1 MKHYQIH
8 FFALLVIGTILA
20 GCSGTGPTTL
30 PNAPDIT
37 AKGISGGHFTSLL
50 GYYTIFMDIENQE
63 VEAVPNRDVM
73 YAVNVNQFLNLNP
86 LTLQF
91 AFNDVDQQPTYV
103 DVDLNVSIGHPI
115 PGKPQFNG
123 YDVRGVMLGNG
134 SGSFAGS
141 LALRYPIMDVDQYLI
156 NADGYTR
163 WWNQPEFLVSGLF
176 GYTHGIYGSKTF
188 NGSATINGYKYFA
201 DGLAADEDEWTFLL
215 TNPGTFSSGAVNTR
229 NYQIRFPIPT
239 PGIKYDYA
247 ILADW
252 SGGQPQFHPS
262 PAPEAIAITVTVQ
275 PDMYYSPTVSG
286 GDLSFDIGLL
296 SNGEGWAPSTAMIDA
311 TVLTAPYDWDIDAET
326 PIDSGPNYA
335 VYHFEIPADNILT
348 ATGNELIIGFGYDA
362 YDYTNPFSIPN
373 NASGSLTAYF
383 RFPLPVS
390 DEAPGNLPPVITEGV
405 LGEATAAPADI
416 KVYNVVASD
425 PEMDPLTYA
434 WTVTDTAGP
443 TVVFSGPGDGA
454 GNLTLDWA
462 NDIGAADGQI
472 YDIDCSVTDGINPP
486 VDATT
491 LTVSIVAGGPVTLFL
506 YDGEF
511 GDGGIVNWDLT
522 ALQAWE
528 YCPSMTS
535 WDENHCGPYF
545 AGSEDDVIVT
555 PLITFPGPGEYS
567 ELHIEF
573 THWGD
578 MQTDGAC
585 YASPGTVDDAGN
597 LVDNWD
603 SEALIYIEGFDFND
617 DFPGGPWEDWSGT
630 YGSESAPE
638 WSHFDCSAYEG
649 MTASISMRFGEYGAG
664 NPDTQDGFN
673 LRKLWVYYIP

>member
-1 MKHYQIH
+1 MKHFHIH
-8 FFALLVIGTILA
+8 LFFFLAIGTLLA
-20 GCSGTGPTTL
+20 GCSGTNPTTL

-37 AKGISGGHFTSLL
+37 AKSLSGSHFTSLL
-50 GYYTIFMDIENQE
+50 GYYTIFMDIENRE
-63 VEAVPNRDVM
+63 IEAVPNRDVM
-73 YAVNVNQFLNLNP
+73 YAVNVTQFLNFNP

-91 AFNDVDQQPTYV
+91 AFNNVDQQPAYI

-115 PGKPQFNG
+115 PGKPKFNG

-134 SGSFAGS
+134 SGSFAGA
-141 LALRYPIMDVDQYLI
+141 LTLRYPIMGNDQYLI

-163 WWNQPEFLVSGLF
+163 WWNQPEFLVPGLF
-176 GYTHGIYGSKTF
+176 GYTHGIYGSKVF

-201 DGLAADEDEWTFLL
+201 DGLAADEDEWSFLL

-252 SGGQPQFHPS
+252 SGGPPEFHPS
-262 PAPEAIAITVTVQ
+262 PAPEAIAMTVTVQ
-275 PDMYYSPTVSG
+275 PDMYYTPSVAG

-311 TVLTAPYDWDIDAET
+311 TVLTMPIYWDIAAEI

-335 VYHFEIPADNILT
+335 VYHFEIPADNVLT
-348 ATGNELIIGFGYDA
+348 TTGNELIIGFGYDA
-362 YDYTNPFSIPN
+362 YDYTNPFGVPN
-373 NASGSLTAYF
+373 SAVGPLTAYF

-390 DEAPGNLPPVITEGV
+390 DETPGNSPPVIDNGVIGDTEV
-405 LGEATAAPADI
+405 APTDVETYI
-416 KVYNVVASD
+416 VFASD
-425 PEMDPLTYA
+425 PDLDPLTYA

-454 GNLTLDWA
+454 GNFTVDWA
-462 NDIGAADGQI
+462 NDIGATDGQI
-472 YDIDCSVTDGINPP
+472 YDIDCSVYDPTNPP
-486 VDATT
+486 VDALT
-491 LTVSIVAGGPVTLFL
+491 LTVNIVAGGPVTLYL
-506 YDGEF
+506 YDGTVD
-511 GDGGIVNWDLT
+511 DGGIVNWDGT
-522 ALQAWE
+522 ALQPWE

-545 AGSEDDVIVT
+545 VGSQDAVIVT

-578 MQTDGAC
+578 MQTDGFC
-585 YASPGTVDDAGN
+585 YASPGTVDDGGYHDPN
-597 LVDNWD
+597 YIT
-603 SEALIYIEGFDFND
+603 EALIYIEGFDFND
-617 DFPGGPWEDWSGT
+617 VYGGDWADWSAT
-630 YGSESAPE
+630 YGSESAPV

-649 MTASISMRFGEYGAG
+649 LTASIAMQFGEYGAG
-664 NPDTQDGFN
+664 NPDTQAGFN
-673 LRKLWVYYIP
+673 LRKLWVYYLP